1 MKIAASIFGIT
12 MLVTACIAHEDS
24 TPTESTAES
33 EIGLDESLDQEGKG
47 KACTSDADCTTR
59 RCVDRVC
66 VQCRTSADCGFMGTC
81 SSSHECVP

>member
-24 TPTESTAES
+24 PPTESTAES
-33 EIGLDESLDQEGKG
+33 EIGLDESLDQEGKT
-47 KACTSDADCTTR
+47 CTSDADCTTR
-59 RCVDRVC
+59 RCVDGEC
-66 VQCRTSADCGFMGTC
+66 VQCRTSADCGIMGTC